1 MSIRYL
7 REMAAAGYADGLD
20 RPSTGPL
27 PKPFNPDVLRS
38 RVGASLE
45 KERLRDAVRASLA
58 RGSVCATAAS
68 PKCALLVRGEE
79 STIKSSGDKR
89 AAHSPFEQGEKDVQ
103 RRHPRRTDLKKWQA

>member
-27 PKPFNPDVLRS
+27 PKPFNPDVAPRAC
-38 RVGASLE
+38 RCRPGKGA
-45 KERLRDAVRASLA
+45 AA
-58 RGSVCATAAS
+58 RRGEGKPGAAGSVCATAAS

-79 STIKSSGDKR
+79 STIKSSGNKR

-103 RRHPRRTDLKKWQA
+103 LVTRE